1 MVRESKD
8 FEVYLVHVEED
19 KCEGCGECLE
29 VCQGDVFEVSGKAYP
44 VRPEN
49 CLGCQTCVA
58 VCKAHAIIL
67 TEI

>member
-1 MVRESKD
+1 
-8 FEVYLVHVEED
+8 
-19 KCEGCGECLE
+19 
-29 VCQGDVFEVSGKAYP
+29 

-58 VCKAHAIIL
+58 VCKANAITI